1 MASESISPPC
11 SRTARFG
18 SPMSTLSEPT
28 IALDHPRFNR
38 AEIAVFTRRV
48 VADCM
53 SHRCTM
59 VETHSEKL
67 DACCQYGCDVDLFER
82 DKILARANAIRPLL
96 VQAVQH
102 APWFDESAPEHDPDV
117 PSGTVVRTA
126 VHEDGCL
133 FLAHD
138 RRGCAI
144 HRAALEQGWDYR
156 GVKPSICRLFPLTYG
171 EGAIFVSD
179 DYPDYSCAYEP
190 DAPTMYR
197 VARTALG
204 EIFGEDLVR
213 AMDAAE
219 AFVLSGEPKRLPV
232 IQSRV

>member
-1 MASESISPPC
+1 MLDAATE
-11 SRTARFG
+11 
-18 SPMSTLSEPT
+18 

-38 AEIAVFTRRV
+38 AETAVFTRRV

-53 SHRCTM
+53 SHRCAM
-59 VETHSEKL
+59 VETHAEKL
-67 DACCQYGCDVDLFER
+67 DACCQYGCDVDLTER
-82 DKILARANAIRPLL
+82 DAIAARADAIRSVLAAEVRDL
-96 VQAVQH
+96 
-102 APWFDESAPEHDPDV
+102 PWFDESAPEHDPDT

-126 VHEDGCL
+126 VHKDGCL

-156 GVKPSICRLFPLTYG
+156 GVKPTICRLFPLTYG

-190 DAPTMYR
+190 TAPTLYR
-197 VARTALG
+197 VARQALG

-213 AMDAAE
+213 AMDEAEAKILAAE
-219 AFVLSGEPKRLPV
+219 PRRLPV
-232 IQSRV
+232 VSSEQSEPRA